1 MQSLSAVS
9 SLQIFIIFVQVY
21 FNTDTTY
28 IWTNQNRNRELLTE
42 NSYSIQTYFFCLT
55 SGELNVKTLLKSTN
69 QDVPRYMSGT
79 LSVFS
84 SLALQSKKVT

>member
-28 IWTNQNRNRELLTE
+28 IWTNQNLNRELLTE
-42 NSYSIQTYFFCLT
+42 NSYSIQTFFF
-55 SGELNVKTLLKSTN
+55 V
-69 QDVPRYMSGT
+69 
-79 LSVFS
+79 
-84 SLALQSKKVT
+84 